1 MSHKVLILG
10 AGFGGLELSSLLD
23 SELGDE
29 VEITLIDKN
38 AGFVFGFS
46 KFELMLG
53 RTTLPEV
60 TLSYSDMKKPGVNF
74 RQETITS
81 IDPANR
87 RVTTDANSYEADTVV
102 VALGADFDI
111 AATPGLAEGGH
122 EFYSVP
128 GAIAVKDVLTDFKSG
143 SLVIGI
149 LGQPFKCP
157 PAPCEA
163 AILLDEWFE
172 QRGLR
177 SDIDITLVSQWKV
190 PIPPSPDGSK
200 AIVEKFAERNI
211 NFITE
216 QVITS
221 LDPQSRTANFKDG
234 GSISYDLF
242 MGVPV
247 HRVPEVVQRSGLAEN
262 GWVPVDHTNLLT
274 KFPGVYAV
282 GDVTSAPTPKAGVF
296 AESAAAAVAEHVI
309 SEIRGTGDPRP
320 FDGQGACYVEFGD
333 RMVGRMNADFYPG
346 TKATAPFTQPSRE
359 IAVEKAAFVT
369 ERKRRWLGS

>member
-23 SELGDE
+23 NELGDE

-38 AGFVFGFS
+38 SGFVFGFS
-46 KFELMLG
+46 KFDLMLG
-53 RTTLPEV
+53 QATLPEV
-60 TLSYSDMKKPGVNF
+60 VLSYSDMTKPGVNF
-74 RQETITS
+74 RQETITA

-87 RVTTDANSYEADTVV
+87 AVTTDSNSYEADTVV
-102 VALGADFDI
+102 VALGAEFDI
-111 AATPGLAEGGH
+111 AATPGFAESGH

-128 GAIAVKDVLTDFKSG
+128 GAIAVKDVLADYKSG

-211 NFITE
+211 NYITE
-216 QVITS
+216 QIITS
-221 LDPQSRTANFKDG
+221 LDPATSTANFKDG

-242 MGVPV
+242 LGIPV
-247 HRVPEVVQRSGLAEN
+247 HRVPEVVRQSGLSEN
-262 GWVPVDHTNLLT
+262 GWVPVDHTNLAT

-296 AESAAAAVAEHVI
+296 AESAAAAVAEHLVAQ
-309 SEIRGTGDPRP
+309 IRGTGDPRP

-333 RMVGRMNADFYPG
+333 KMVGRMNANFFPG
-346 TKATAPFTQPSRE
+346 TKPTAPFTQPSRE
-359 IAVEKAAFVT
+359 IAIEKADFVT
-369 ERKRRWLGS
+369 ERRRRWLGS

>member
-1 MSHKVLILG
+1 M
-10 AGFGGLELSSLLD
+10 
-23 SELGDE
+23 
-29 VEITLIDKN
+29 T
-38 AGFVFGFS
+38 
-46 KFELMLG
+46 
-53 RTTLPEV
+53 
-60 TLSYSDMKKPGVNF
+60 KPGVNF
-74 RQETITS
+74 RQETITA

-87 RVTTDANSYEADTVV
+87 AVTTDSNSYEADTVV
-102 VALGADFDI
+102 VALGAEFDI
-111 AATPGLAEGGH
+111 AATPGFAESGH

-128 GAIAVKDVLTDFKSG
+128 GAIAVKDVLADYKSG

-211 NFITE
+211 NYITE
-216 QVITS
+216 QIITS
-221 LDPQSRTANFKDG
+221 LDPATSTANFKDG

-242 MGVPV
+242 LGIPV
-247 HRVPEVVQRSGLAEN
+247 HRVPEVVRQSGLSEN
-262 GWVPVDHTNLLT
+262 GWVPVDHTNLAT

-296 AESAAAAVAEHVI
+296 AESAAAAVAEHLVAQ
-309 SEIRGTGDPRP
+309 IRGAGDPRP

-333 RMVGRMNADFYPG
+333 KMVGRMNANFFPG
-346 TKATAPFTQPSRE
+346 TKPTAPFTQPSRE
-359 IAVEKAAFVT
+359 IAIEKADFVT
-369 ERKRRWLGS
+369 ERRRRWLGS